1 MLSLIY
7 WCIHKLNW
15 WPVPDA
21 NPLDCLLQGVIGACG
36 IWVLRDITRV
46 HLFLEQQRHDATAGQ
61 KRPLRHDSRA
71 RSGLARTLQAVVLV
85 VPLTLVGSRVASLVV
100 LEFSLRAISSWFTD
114 GLESRECQLVL
125 VQCHFSLGCALSC
138 SLHFFHEGA
147 PQRLLSLMLV
157 AALGWLLSNQ
167 TSRLLHHVE
176 ALYTLHSSRSYCGVC
191 MTLLTTGGSL
201 LPMLLRRTLIATF
214 SVAVLASISIVNRHF
229 ASATEALKFWTP
241 LTICYTLLVV
251 YMQDER
257 SRARAG
263 QQQQQQLL
271 KAVAVR
277 LGGLLVLML
286 TVGRW
291 ADVVHILICFLGEA
305 VCLVAAQD
313 LLAART
319 PLSDQEDFE
328 DYNEE
333 EIQQKETKTR
343 LQLSDHTG
351 K

>member
-7 WCIHKLNW
+7 WFLHRLSW
-15 WPVPDA
+15 WPVLDA
-21 NPLDCLLQGVIGACG
+21 KPLDCLLQGVIGACG
-36 IWVLRDITRV
+36 ISVLRDITRV
-46 HLFLEQQRHDATAGQ
+46 HLFLEEQRHDATAGQ
-61 KRPLRHDSRA
+61 RRPLRHDSRA
-71 RSGLARTLQAVVLV
+71 RSGLVRTLQSGVLV
-85 VPLTLVGSRVASLVV
+85 VLLSLVGSRVASLVV
-100 LEFSLRAISSWFTD
+100 LEFSLRAISAWVTD

-138 SLHFFHEGA
+138 SLHFLHEGA
-147 PQRLLSLMLV
+147 PQRWLSLMLL
-157 AALGWLLSNQ
+157 AALGWVLSNQ

-191 MTLLTTGGSL
+191 MTLLSTGGTL
-201 LPMLLRRTLIATF
+201 LPMLLRKTLITTF

-229 ASATEALKFWTP
+229 ISATEALKFWTP

-257 SRARAG
+257 HRAHAG
-263 QQQQQQLL
+263 QPQQLL
-271 KAVAVR
+271 KTVAVR

-305 VCLVAAQD
+305 VCLIAAQD
-313 LLAART
+313 LLAATT
-319 PLSDQEDFE
+319 PFLDQEDFE

-333 EIQQKETKTR
+333 ETQQKETKDT
-343 LQLSDHTG
+343 DTIT